1 MIGILATTYLQ
12 CYSANINAN
21 SLRSLDHVL
30 GRPSSRF
37 RKIQVLLVLSF
48 WTTYLFRGDHHGPLL
63 IRKLSAR
70 LTPRLTVWQTVTLTM
85 LYLYFARN
93 FAKIFGLECPEPL
106 ANLYSRSYFRA
117 TWVMT
122 ALDAG
127 FWTAMPIRRKWLRD
141 IASIVFSVYYLIA
154 AEQADEKVRK
164 VRAAVTVEHL
174 RVSWEKSNTPYIK
187 FLTTLLH
194 PFRTRYAPRHLKVQR
209 PKESGQKEP
218 VSVWIYF
225 EGSSEELKTQK
236 KIVLDIPGGGF
247 VAMGPRNHDDK
258 LMGWSKKLKIPI
270 VSVEYKKAPEYPYP
284 YGLNECYDVYHSIVT
299 TKGRCIGL
307 SGEVVPKIAMSGDS
321 AGGNLCAGVTLM
333 ILNAAHDDL
342 DDSHGVGMGLR
353 SLPPPEGLL
362 LIYPSLDF
370 NINSWMTDEQ
380 VRLIRERSTRQTNR
394 GVVRKKSDYF
404 ARASGQKVPVQKSN
418 PKAKAEDY
426 DSSDSEYE
434 DVLSTTSAAPQD
446 IQHLHVTAPHPN
458 TPDLPHQPPHTRTLS
473 SAYAALEATKPP
485 TLSTRLAMT
494 SRLTYFNDRIL
505 TPEMMRAM
513 VILYIGPHNRP
524 DFSTDFLLS
533 PLVAPEALLKRFP
546 KTYFLTGERDPLVDD
561 TVLFA
566 GRIRQA
572 KSRWAKERRDM
583 GLQSLSNRNGAA
595 GIMGA
600 VPEVRLI
607 PGSSHGF
614 LLMAG
619 VLPQAKREIVRCAR
633 WLEEILADKPEPEDN
648 SAVGER
654 EQRPRHHY
662 RTDTGTTSVGMEST
676 DDEGDM
682 PLEMAMS
689 SSSGAIVVPGN
700 ARDGAGRGGARV
712 RGRGRRGSHV
722 LGSEEDLVGRRMQG
736 LMGGLTG
743 LEDREG
749 EGV

>member
-1 MIGILATTYLQ
+1 M
-12 CYSANINAN
+12 
-21 SLRSLDHVL
+21 
-30 GRPSSRF
+30 
-37 RKIQVLLVLSF
+37 
-48 WTTYLFRGDHHGPLL
+48 
-63 IRKLSAR
+63 
-70 LTPRLTVWQTVTLTM
+70 
-85 LYLYFARN
+85 
-93 FAKIFGLECPEPL
+93 
-106 ANLYSRSYFRA
+106 
-117 TWVMT
+117 
-122 ALDAG
+122 
-127 FWTAMPIRRKWLRD
+127 RD
-141 IASIVFSVYYLIA
+141 IASIAFSVYYLVA

-164 VRAAVTVEHL
+164 VRATVTVEHL

-187 FLTTLLH
+187 FITTILH
-194 PFRTRYAPRHLKVQR
+194 PFRTRYAPRHLKIQR

-218 VSVWIYF
+218 VGVWIYF
-225 EGSSEELKTQK
+225 EGSSEGLKAQK
-236 KIVLDIPGGGF
+236 KIVLDISGGGF

-284 YGLNECYDVYHSIVT
+284 YGLNECYDVYHSIIT

-307 SGEVVPKIAMSGDS
+307 SGEAVPRIAMSGDS

-342 DDSHGVGMGLR
+342 DDRHGAAMSLR
-353 SLPPPEGLL
+353 ALPPPEGLL
-362 LIYPSLDF
+362 LIYPCLDL

-404 ARASGQKVPVQKSN
+404 ARTSGQKVSVLKSN
-418 PKAKAEDY
+418 PKACKAEDY

-434 DVLSTTSAAPQD
+434 DISSITSTAPPD

-458 TPDLPHQPPHTRTLS
+458 TPGLPHQPPHTSTLS
-473 SAYAALEATKPP
+473 SASAALEATKPP

-494 SRLTYFNDRIL
+494 SRLTYFNDRL
-505 TPEMMRAM
+505 LSPEMMRAM

-533 PLVAPEALLKRFP
+533 PLVAPEALLRRFP

-572 KSRWAKERRDM
+572 KGRWAKERRDM
-583 GLQSLSNRNGAA
+583 GLRSLSNRSGATIA
-595 GIMGA
+595 DAI
-600 VPEVRLI
+600 PEVRLI

-619 VLPQAKREIVRCAR
+619 VLPQGKREIVRCAR
-633 WLEEILADKPEPEDN
+633 WLEEILADKQD
-648 SAVGER
+648 VGDPLAIEEE

-682 PLEMAMS
+682 PLEMAMP
-689 SSSGAIVVPGN
+689 SSSGGSVALGK
-700 ARDGAGRGGARV
+700 ARNVAERGGARV

-749 EGV
+749 GAV

>member
-1 MIGILATTYLQ
+1 
-12 CYSANINAN
+12 
-21 SLRSLDHVL
+21 
-30 GRPSSRF
+30 
-37 RKIQVLLVLSF
+37 
-48 WTTYLFRGDHHGPLL
+48 
-63 IRKLSAR
+63 
-70 LTPRLTVWQTVTLTM
+70 M

-93 FAKIFGLECPEPL
+93 FAKVVGLECPEPL

-117 TWVMT
+117 TWFMT

-127 FWTAMPIRRKWLRD
+127 FWTAMPIRTKWLRD
-141 IASIVFSVYYLIA
+141 ISSIAFSIYYLIA
-154 AEQADEKVRK
+154 AEQADEKVRR
-164 VRAAVTVEHL
+164 VRATVTVEHL

-187 FLTTLLH
+187 FITTLLH
-194 PFRTRYAPRHLKVQR
+194 PFRTRYTPRHLKIHR
-209 PKESGQKEP
+209 PKESGQQEP
-218 VSVWIYF
+218 VDVWIYF

-284 YGLNECYDVYHSIVT
+284 HGLNECYDVYHSIIT

-307 SGEVVPKIAMSGDS
+307 SGEVVPKVAISGDS
-321 AGGNLCAGVTLM
+321 AGGNLAAGVTLM
-333 ILNAAHDDL
+333 ILNSAHDDL
-342 DDSHGVGMGLR
+342 DERHRVNIGLR
-353 SLPPPEGLL
+353 SLPPPEGLV
-362 LIYPSLDF
+362 LIYPSLDL

-404 ARASGQKVPVQKSN
+404 ARTSGQKLPVKKIN
-418 PKAKAEDY
+418 PKTKAEDY

-434 DVLSTTSAAPQD
+434 DAASGTASQD
-446 IQHLHVTAPHPN
+446 IQHLHITAPKPN
-458 TPDLPHQPPHTRTLS
+458 TPDLPHQPPHTSTLE
-473 SAYAALEATKPP
+473 SASTALKATKPP

-533 PLVAPEALLKRFP
+533 PLVAPETLLRRFP

-583 GLQSLSNRNGAA
+583 GLQSLSSRNGMSG
-595 GIMGA
+595 GIPDTM
-600 VPEVRLI
+600 PEVRLI

-614 LLMAG
+614 LLMTG

-633 WLEEILADKPEPEDN
+633 WLEEILAGEHV
-648 SAVGER
+648 SADHLTAEEVEH
-654 EQRPRHHY
+654 RPRHHF

-676 DDEGDM
+676 DDEADL

-689 SSSGAIVVPGN
+689 SSAAGPIPPAVAGKVTGLT
-700 ARDGAGRGGARV
+700 GRGGARV

-743 LEDREG
+743 LEDRGG

>member
-1 MIGILATTYLQ
+1 MI
-12 CYSANINAN
+12 
-21 SLRSLDHVL
+21 DHVL

-37 RKIQVLLVLSF
+37 RKIQVFLVLSF
-48 WTTYLFRGDHHGPLL
+48 WTTYLLRGDHHGPPF
-63 IRKLSAR
+63 IRRLSAR
-70 LTPRLTVWQTVTLTM
+70 LTHKLTVWQTVTLTM

-117 TWVMT
+117 TWFMT

-141 IASIVFSVYYLIA
+141 IASIAFSVYYLIA

-164 VRAAVTVEHL
+164 VRATVTVEHL
-174 RVSWEKSNTPYIK
+174 RVSWEKSSTPYIK
-187 FLTTLLH
+187 FITTLLH
-194 PFRTRYAPRHLKVQR
+194 PFRTRYAPRHLKIQR

-218 VSVWIYF
+218 VDVWIYF

-284 YGLNECYDVYHSIVT
+284 YGLNECYDVYHSIIT

-307 SGEVVPKIAMSGDS
+307 SGEVVPRIAMSGDS
-321 AGGNLCAGVTLM
+321 AGGNLCAGVVLM
-333 ILNAAHDDL
+333 ILNAAHDDF
-342 DDSHGVGMGLR
+342 DDRHRTNMGLR

-362 LIYPSLDF
+362 LIYPSLDL

-394 GVVRKKSDYF
+394 GVVRNKSAYF
-404 ARASGQKVPVQKSN
+404 ARASGQKLSVQH
-418 PKAKAEDY
+418 PKAKADNY

-434 DVLSTTSAAPQD
+434 DVLSTTSTAPQD
-446 IQHLHVTAPHPN
+446 IQHLHVTAPRPN
-458 TPDLPHQPPHTRTLS
+458 TPDLPHQPPHTNTLS
-473 SAYAALEATKPP
+473 SASAALEATKPP

-533 PLVAPEALLKRFP
+533 PLVAPEALLRRFP

-572 KSRWAKERRDM
+572 KSRWAKERREM
-583 GLQSLSNRNGAA
+583 GLQSLSSRS
-595 GIMGA
+595 GIMVA
-600 VPEVRLI
+600 DTIPEVRLI

-633 WLEEILADKPEPEDN
+633 WLEEILADKPEAGDQL
-648 SAVGER
+648 AVEEE

-682 PLEMAMS
+682 PLEMAIPS
-689 SSSGAIVVPGN
+689 PSGVSLVK
-700 ARDGAGRGGARV
+700 ARGVAERGGVKV

-743 LEDREG
+743 LEDRG
-749 EGV
+749 SGGV